1 MVMRNWY
8 ERWIVRCKDCGL
20 EFATKARNARH
31 CESCRMAKVPARDYL
46 RRKRL
51 AFHVTMKP

>member
-31 CESCRMAKVPARDYL
+31 CESCRMAKVRARDICDGSDWL
-46 RRKRL
+46 
-51 AFHVTMKP
+51 FT